1 MFLLWGALIWLPL
14 LWNPTDYP
22 VLAHRYLMLN
32 GFFGC
37 FACGFLMTAV
47 PKFSQTLTASWF
59 EINFFILVT
68 CFGVWA
74 AYSDNSSL
82 VLSISALQPLIILFF
97 LVTRIFHRKQNP
109 PYSFL
114 FLAVGLILWL
124 LSALASIFVDPE
136 AFKSLHYEAAI
147 GCIILG
153 VGSRL
158 IPGILG
164 HVDIVSAQRQR
175 SEKLIPLYRAV
186 PLPFLLIIL
195 SFLISYFLP
204 ETSGQILRA
213 LVVFLVGIVFWRLHK
228 APASRSA
235 LTWSIWIASWMIALS
250 FGFKAFWQEGLIHM
264 SHAFFISGIVLL
276 TLLVAT
282 RVLQSHGPKEE
293 KLEHSKLLYLITF
306 FLVLSAATRVSAFLL
321 PHLYLSHLAYS
332 SFILSLAVIIWS
344 IKYLRFILK

>member
-1 MFLLWGALIWLPL
+1 
-14 LWNPTDYP
+14 
-22 VLAHRYLMLN
+22 
-32 GFFGC
+32 
-37 FACGFLMTAV
+37 MTAA

-59 EINFFILVT
+59 EIISFILVT

-74 AYSDNSSL
+74 AYSDNTDL
-82 VLSISALQPLIILFF
+82 VFSISALQPLIILFF
-97 LVTRIFHRKQNP
+97 LVTRIFRRKQNP

-114 FLAVGLILWL
+114 FVFMGLILWL
-124 LSALASIFVDPE
+124 ISALASIFVDPE
-136 AFKSLHYEAAI
+136 AFKSLHYEGAI

-164 HVDIVSAQRQR
+164 HVEIVGAQRQR
-175 SEKLIPLYRAV
+175 DEKLIPLYRTI
-186 PLPFLLIIL
+186 PLSFVFIVSI
-195 SFLISYFLP
+195 FLISYFLP
-204 ETSGQILRA
+204 EASGQIIRA
-213 LVVFLVGIVFWRLHK
+213 LVVSFVGIVFWRLHK

-235 LTWSIWIASWMIALS
+235 LTWSIWTASWMIALS
-250 FGFKAFWQEGLIHM
+250 FGFKAFWHEGLIHT

-282 RVLQSHGPKEE
+282 RVLLSHGPKEE
-293 KLEHSKLLYLITF
+293 KLEHSKLLYLMTF
-306 FLVLSAATRVSAFLL
+306 LLLLSAATRVSAFML

-344 IKYLRFILK
+344 SKYLRFILK